1 MGKIEMIM
9 PKMGE
14 SIMEGTIL
22 KWLKKEGDSISE
34 DESVLEVATDK
45 VDTEIPCT
53 SSGVLSK
60 ILVNEGDVVKVGK
73 VIAIIDS
80 DTDDSDTD
88 DTNSKYDQFVD
99 EIEKDIN
106 KIQEVINE
114 PEPQNKKINKTESNK
129 FFSPLVLNIAS
140 RENISLEN
148 LEKIKGT
155 GENERVTKFDL
166 LKFIEDSNDSIRSI
180 DIKEETSEIILKEG
194 EELIEPDRIRKIIA
208 QRMIESKRISPH
220 VTSFVEADVTNI
232 FNERNK
238 LKDKFLKINKTPLT
252 FNPIFISC
260 VTKALEEFPMMN
272 ISYINNKIIK
282 KKYINVGIAVAL
294 NDDNLIVPVLKNTD
308 KMSFMEIVKDSND
321 LIFKARENKLKTE
334 DLEGGTFTISNVG
347 SFGNVMG
354 TPIILQPQVGILA
367 IGSIRKLPG
376 VVETPKGDKI
386 MVRNKIFL
394 SHTYDHRIIDGA
406 VGGKFAQKVAENL
419 EKFDLKSNISMWK
432 R

>member
-1 MGKIEMIM
+1 MIM

-114 PEPQNKKINKTESNK
+114 PEPQNKKTNKTESNK

-140 RENISLEN
+140 RENISIEN

-166 LKFIEDSNDSIRSI
+166 LKFIEDSNDSIKSI

-260 VTKALEEFPMMN
+260 VTKALEDFPMMN

-308 KMSFMEIVKDSND
+308 KMSFMEIVKESND

-386 MVRNKIFL
+386 VVRNKIFL

-419 EKFDLKSNISMWK
+419 ETFDLKSNISM
-432 R
+432 

>member
-1 MGKIEMIM
+1 MIM

-80 DTDDSDTD
+80 DNIDTD
-88 DTNSKYDQFVD
+88 NVDTNSKYDQFVD

-114 PEPQNKKINKTESNK
+114 PEPQNKKTNKTESNK

-140 RENISLEN
+140 RENISIEN

-166 LKFIEDSNDSIRSI
+166 LKFIEDSNDSIKSI

-282 KKYINVGIAVAL
+282 KKYINIGIAVAL

-308 KMSFMEIVKDSND
+308 KMSFMEIVKESND

-386 MVRNKIFL
+386 VVRNKIFL

-419 EKFDLKSNISMWK
+419 ETFDLKSNISM
-432 R
+432 

>member
-80 DTDDSDTD
+80 DTVDTD
-88 DTNSKYDQFVD
+88 TVDTDSKYDQFVD

-140 RENISLEN
+140 RENISIEN

-166 LKFIEDSNDSIRSI
+166 LKFIEDSNDSIKSI
-180 DIKEETSEIILKEG
+180 DVKEETSEIILKEG

-260 VTKALEEFPMMN
+260 VTKALQEFPMMN

-282 KKYINVGIAVAL
+282 KKYINIGIAVAL

-419 EKFDLKSNISMWK
+419 ENFDLKSNISM
-432 R
+432 

>member
-1 MGKIEMIM
+1 M
-9 PKMGE
+9 
-14 SIMEGTIL
+14 SL
-22 KWLKKEGDSISE
+22 
-34 DESVLEVATDK
+34 
-45 VDTEIPCT
+45 
-53 SSGVLSK
+53 
-60 ILVNEGDVVKVGK
+60 N
-73 VIAIIDS
+73 
-80 DTDDSDTD
+80 
-88 DTNSKYDQFVD
+88 
-99 EIEKDIN
+99 
-106 KIQEVINE
+106 
-114 PEPQNKKINKTESNK
+114 PQNKKINKTESNK

-140 RENISLEN
+140 RENISIEN

-166 LKFIEDSNDSIRSI
+166 LKFIEDSNDSIKSI

-282 KKYINVGIAVAL
+282 KKYINIGIAVAL

-308 KMSFMEIVKDSND
+308 KMSFMEIVKESND

-334 DLEGGTFTISNVG
+334 NLEGGTFTISNVG

-419 EKFDLKSNISMWK
+419 ETFDLKSNISM
-432 R
+432 

>member
-80 DTDDSDTD
+80 DTVDTD
-88 DTNSKYDQFVD
+88 TVDTDSKYDQFVD

-140 RENISLEN
+140 RENISIEN

-166 LKFIEDSNDSIRSI
+166 LKFIEDSNDSIKSI
-180 DIKEETSEIILKEG
+180 DVKEETSEIILKEG

-260 VTKALEEFPMMN
+260 VTKALQEFPMMN

-419 EKFDLKSNISMWK
+419 ENFDLKSNISK
-432 R
+432 

>member
-1 MGKIEMIM
+1 MIM

-80 DTDDSDTD
+80 DTVDSDTV
-88 DTNSKYDQFVD
+88 DTDSKYDQFVD

-140 RENISLEN
+140 RENISIEN

-166 LKFIEDSNDSIRSI
+166 LKFIEDSNDSIKSI
-180 DIKEETSEIILKEG
+180 DVKEETSEIILKEG

-260 VTKALEEFPMMN
+260 VTKALQEFPMMN

-419 EKFDLKSNISMWK
+419 ENFNLKSNISM
-432 R
+432 

>member
-60 ILVNEGDVVKVGK
+60 ILVNEGDIVKVGK

-80 DTDDSDTD
+80 DTVDLDTIDTD
-88 DTNSKYDQFVD
+88 SKYDQFVD

-106 KIQEVINE
+106 KIKEVINE
-114 PEPQNKKINKTESNK
+114 PEPQNKKTNKTESNK

-140 RENISLEN
+140 RENISIEN

-155 GENERVTKFDL
+155 GENDRVTKFDL
-166 LKFIEDSNDSIRSI
+166 LKFIEDSNDSIKSI

-282 KKYINVGIAVAL
+282 KKYINIGIAVAL

-308 KMSFMEIVKDSND
+308 KMSFMEIVKESND

-419 EKFDLKSNISMWK
+419 ENFDLKSNISM
-432 R
+432 

>member
-1 MGKIEMIM
+1 MIM

-80 DTDDSDTD
+80 DTVDTD
-88 DTNSKYDQFVD
+88 TVDTDSKYDQFVD

-106 KIQEVINE
+106 KIHEVINE

-140 RENISLEN
+140 RENISIEN

-166 LKFIEDSNDSIRSI
+166 LKFIEDSNDSIKSI
-180 DIKEETSEIILKEG
+180 DVKEETSEIILKEG

-419 EKFDLKSNISMWK
+419 ENFDLKSNISM
-432 R
+432 

>member
-1 MGKIEMIM
+1 MIM

-80 DTDDSDTD
+80 DTVDLDTIDTD
-88 DTNSKYDQFVD
+88 SKYDQFVD

-106 KIQEVINE
+106 KIKEVINE
-114 PEPQNKKINKTESNK
+114 PEPQNKKTNKTESNK

-140 RENISLEN
+140 RENISIEN

-155 GENERVTKFDL
+155 GENDRVTKFDL
-166 LKFIEDSNDSIRSI
+166 LKFIEDSNDSIKSI

-282 KKYINVGIAVAL
+282 KKYINIGIAVAL

-308 KMSFMEIVKDSND
+308 KMSFMEIVKESND

-419 EKFDLKSNISMWK
+419 ENFDLKSNISM
-432 R
+432 

>member
-1 MGKIEMIM
+1 MIM

-80 DTDDSDTD
+80 DTIDTD
-88 DTNSKYDQFVD
+88 NVDTNSKYDQFVD

-114 PEPQNKKINKTESNK
+114 PEPQNKKTNKTESNK

-140 RENISLEN
+140 RENISIEN

-166 LKFIEDSNDSIRSI
+166 LKFIEDSNDSIKSI

-282 KKYINVGIAVAL
+282 KKYINIGIAVAL

-386 MVRNKIFL
+386 VVRNKIFL

-419 EKFDLKSNISMWK
+419 ETFDLKSNISM
-432 R
+432 

>member
-1 MGKIEMIM
+1 MIM

-80 DTDDSDTD
+80 DTVDTD
-88 DTNSKYDQFVD
+88 TVDTDSKYDQFVD

-140 RENISLEN
+140 RENISIEN

-166 LKFIEDSNDSIRSI
+166 LKFIEDSNDSIKSI
-180 DIKEETSEIILKEG
+180 DVKEETSEIILKEG

-260 VTKALEEFPMMN
+260 VTKALQEFPMMN

-419 EKFDLKSNISMWK
+419 ENFDLKSNISK
-432 R
+432 

>member
-80 DTDDSDTD
+80 DTVDSDTVD
-88 DTNSKYDQFVD
+88 FDSKYDQFVD

-140 RENISLEN
+140 RENISIEN

-166 LKFIEDSNDSIRSI
+166 LKFIEDSNDSIKSI
-180 DIKEETSEIILKEG
+180 DVKEETSEIILKEG

-282 KKYINVGIAVAL
+282 KKYINIGIAVAL

-419 EKFDLKSNISMWK
+419 ENFDLKSNISM
-432 R
+432 

>member
-1 MGKIEMIM
+1 MIM

-80 DTDDSDTD
+80 DTVDTD
-88 DTNSKYDQFVD
+88 TVDTDSKYDQFVD

-140 RENISLEN
+140 RENISIEN

-166 LKFIEDSNDSIRSI
+166 LKFIEDSNDLTKSI
-180 DIKEETSEIILKEG
+180 DVKEETSEIILKEG

-260 VTKALEEFPMMN
+260 VTKALQEFPMMN

-419 EKFDLKSNISMWK
+419 ENFDLKSNISK
-432 R
+432 

>member
-1 MGKIEMIM
+1 MIM

-73 VIAIIDS
+73 VIAIIDTGTVDTGTV
-80 DTDDSDTD
+80 DTD
-88 DTNSKYDQFVD
+88 SKYDQFVD

-140 RENISLEN
+140 RENISIEN

-166 LKFIEDSNDSIRSI
+166 LKFIEDSNDLTKSI
-180 DIKEETSEIILKEG
+180 DVKEETSEIILKEG

-260 VTKALEEFPMMN
+260 VTKALQEFPMMN

-419 EKFDLKSNISMWK
+419 ENFDLKSNIST
-432 R
+432 

>member
-1 MGKIEMIM
+1 MIM

-80 DTDDSDTD
+80 DTVDTD
-88 DTNSKYDQFVD
+88 TVDTDSKYDQFVD

-140 RENISLEN
+140 RENISIEN

-166 LKFIEDSNDSIRSI
+166 LKFIEDSNDSIKSI
-180 DIKEETSEIILKEG
+180 DVKEETSEIILKEG

-260 VTKALEEFPMMN
+260 VTKALQEFPMMN

-419 EKFDLKSNISMWK
+419 ENFDLKSNISM
-432 R
+432 

>member
-1 MGKIEMIM
+1 MIM

-80 DTDDSDTD
+80 DTVDTD
-88 DTNSKYDQFVD
+88 TVDTDSKYDQFVD

-140 RENISLEN
+140 RENISIEN

-166 LKFIEDSNDSIRSI
+166 LKFIEDSNDLTKSI
-180 DIKEETSEIILKEG
+180 DVKEETSEIILKEG

-260 VTKALEEFPMMN
+260 VTKALQEFPMMN

-282 KKYINVGIAVAL
+282 KKYINIGIAVAL

-419 EKFDLKSNISMWK
+419 ENFDLKSNISK
-432 R
+432 

>member
-80 DTDDSDTD
+80 DTVDLDTIDTD
-88 DTNSKYDQFVD
+88 SKYDQFVD

-106 KIQEVINE
+106 KIKEVINE
-114 PEPQNKKINKTESNK
+114 PEPQNKKTNKTESNK

-140 RENISLEN
+140 RENISIEN

-155 GENERVTKFDL
+155 GENDRVTKFDL
-166 LKFIEDSNDSIRSI
+166 LKFIEDSNDSIKSI

-308 KMSFMEIVKDSND
+308 KMSFMEIVKESND

-406 VGGKFAQKVAENL
+406 VGGKFAQKIAENL
-419 EKFDLKSNISMWK
+419 EKFDLKSNISM
-432 R
+432 

>member
-1 MGKIEMIM
+1 MIM

-80 DTDDSDTD
+80 DTVDTD
-88 DTNSKYDQFVD
+88 TVDTDSKYDQFVD

-140 RENISLEN
+140 RENISIEN

-166 LKFIEDSNDSIRSI
+166 LKFIEDSNDSTKSI
-180 DIKEETSEIILKEG
+180 DVKEETSEIILKEG

-260 VTKALEEFPMMN
+260 VTKALQEFPMMN

-419 EKFDLKSNISMWK
+419 ENFDLKSNIST
-432 R
+432 

>member
-1 MGKIEMIM
+1 MIM

-114 PEPQNKKINKTESNK
+114 PKPQNKKINKTESNK

-140 RENISLEN
+140 RENISIEN

-166 LKFIEDSNDSIRSI
+166 LKFIEDSNDSIKSI
-180 DIKEETSEIILKEG
+180 DVKEETSEIILKEG

-260 VTKALEEFPMMN
+260 VTKALEDFPMMN

-308 KMSFMEIVKDSND
+308 KMSFMEIVKESND

-419 EKFDLKSNISMWK
+419 ENFDLKSNIST
-432 R
+432 

>member
-1 MGKIEMIM
+1 MIM

-80 DTDDSDTD
+80 DTVDTD
-88 DTNSKYDQFVD
+88 TVDTDSKYDQFVD

-114 PEPQNKKINKTESNK
+114 PKPQNKKINKTESNK

-140 RENISLEN
+140 RENISIEN

-166 LKFIEDSNDSIRSI
+166 LKFIEDSNDSIKSI
-180 DIKEETSEIILKEG
+180 DVKEETSEIILKEG

-419 EKFDLKSNISMWK
+419 ENFDLKSNISM
-432 R
+432 

>member
-1 MGKIEMIM
+1 MIM

-80 DTDDSDTD
+80 DTVDLDTIDTD
-88 DTNSKYDQFVD
+88 SKYDQFVD

-106 KIQEVINE
+106 KIKEVINE
-114 PEPQNKKINKTESNK
+114 PEPQNKKTNKTESNK

-140 RENISLEN
+140 RENISIEN

-155 GENERVTKFDL
+155 GENDRVTKFDL
-166 LKFIEDSNDSIRSI
+166 LKFIEDSNDSIKSI

-282 KKYINVGIAVAL
+282 KKYINIGIAVAL

-308 KMSFMEIVKDSND
+308 KMSFMEIVKESND

-406 VGGKFAQKVAENL
+406 VGGKFAQKVAQNL
-419 EKFDLKSNISMWK
+419 ETFDLKSNISM
-432 R
+432 

>member
-22 KWLKKEGDSISE
+22 KWLKKEGDAISE

-53 SSGVLSK
+53 SSGILSK
-60 ILVNEGDVVKVGK
+60 VLVKEGDVVKVGK

-80 DTDDSDTD
+80 DDIDSD
-88 DTNSKYDQFVD
+88 NKYDQFVD

-114 PEPQNKKINKTESNK
+114 PALSNENKKIKKTESDN

-140 RENISLEN
+140 RENISIEN

-155 GENERVTKFDL
+155 GENDRVTKFDL
-166 LKFIEDSNDSIRSI
+166 LKFIEDSNHLNEPI
-180 DIKEETSEIILKEG
+180 DIENKKSEIILKEG

-208 QRMIESKRISPH
+208 KRMIESKRISPH

-232 FNERNK
+232 FNDRNIF
-238 LKDKFLKINKTPLT
+238 KDKFLKINKTPLT

-260 VTKALEEFPMMN
+260 VSKALEEYPMMN
-272 ISYINNKIIK
+272 ISFINNKIIK
-282 KKYINVGIAVAL
+282 KNYINVGIAVAL
-294 NDDNLIVPVLKNTD
+294 SDDNLIVPVLKNTN
-308 KMSFMEIVKDSND
+308 KMSFIEIVKESND

-376 VVETPKGDKI
+376 VVETSKGDKI

-419 EKFDLKSNISMWK
+419 EKFDLKSNISM
-432 R
+432 

>member
-1 MGKIEMIM
+1 MIM

-80 DTDDSDTD
+80 DTVDLDTIDTD
-88 DTNSKYDQFVD
+88 SKYDQFVD

-106 KIQEVINE
+106 KIKEVINE
-114 PEPQNKKINKTESNK
+114 PEPQNKKTNKTESNK

-140 RENISLEN
+140 RENISIEN

-155 GENERVTKFDL
+155 GENDRVTKFDL
-166 LKFIEDSNDSIRSI
+166 LKFIEDSNDSIKSI

-282 KKYINVGIAVAL
+282 KKYINIGIAVAL

-308 KMSFMEIVKDSND
+308 KMSFMEIVKESND

-376 VVETPKGDKI
+376 VVETPTGDKI

-406 VGGKFAQKVAENL
+406 VGGKFAQKVAQNL
-419 EKFDLKSNISMWK
+419 EIFDLKSNISM
-432 R
+432 

>member
-1 MGKIEMIM
+1 MIM

-80 DTDDSDTD
+80 DTVDTD
-88 DTNSKYDQFVD
+88 TVDTDSKYDQFVD

-140 RENISLEN
+140 RENISIEN

-166 LKFIEDSNDSIRSI
+166 LKFIEDSNDLIKSI
-180 DIKEETSEIILKEG
+180 DVKEETSEIILKEG

-208 QRMIESKRISPH
+208 KRMIESKRISPH

-260 VTKALEEFPMMN
+260 VTKALQEFPMMN

-419 EKFDLKSNISMWK
+419 ENFDLKSNISM
-432 R
+432 

>member
-80 DTDDSDTD
+80 DTVNTDTVDTD
-88 DTNSKYDQFVD
+88 SKYDQFVD

-140 RENISLEN
+140 RENISIEN

-166 LKFIEDSNDSIRSI
+166 LKFIEDSNDSIKSI
-180 DIKEETSEIILKEG
+180 DVKEETSEIILKEG

-260 VTKALEEFPMMN
+260 VTKALQEFPMMN

-419 EKFDLKSNISMWK
+419 ENFDLKSNISM
-432 R
+432 

>member
-80 DTDDSDTD
+80 DTVDLDTIDTD
-88 DTNSKYDQFVD
+88 SKYDQFVD

-106 KIQEVINE
+106 KIKEVINE
-114 PEPQNKKINKTESNK
+114 PEPQNKKTNKTESNK

-140 RENISLEN
+140 RENISIEN

-155 GENERVTKFDL
+155 GENDRVTKFDL
-166 LKFIEDSNDSIRSI
+166 LKFIEDSNDSIKSI

-282 KKYINVGIAVAL
+282 KKYINIGIAVAL

-308 KMSFMEIVKDSND
+308 KMSFMEIVKESND

-376 VVETPKGDKI
+376 VVETPTGDKI

-406 VGGKFAQKVAENL
+406 VGGKFAQKVAQNL
-419 EKFDLKSNISMWK
+419 EIFDLKSNISM
-432 R
+432 

>member
-53 SSGVLSK
+53 SSGILSK

-80 DTDDSDTD
+80 DTVDTD
-88 DTNSKYDQFVD
+88 TVDTDSKYDQFVD

-140 RENISLEN
+140 RENISIEN

-166 LKFIEDSNDSIRSI
+166 LKFIEDSNDLIKSI
-180 DIKEETSEIILKEG
+180 DVKEETSEIILKEG

-260 VTKALEEFPMMN
+260 VTKALQEFPMMN

-419 EKFDLKSNISMWK
+419 ENFDLKSNISK
-432 R
+432 

>member
-80 DTDDSDTD
+80 DTVDLDTIDTD
-88 DTNSKYDQFVD
+88 SKYDQFVD

-106 KIQEVINE
+106 KIKEVINE
-114 PEPQNKKINKTESNK
+114 PEPQNKKTNKTESNK

-140 RENISLEN
+140 RENISIEN

-155 GENERVTKFDL
+155 GENDRVTKFDL
-166 LKFIEDSNDSIRSI
+166 LKFIEDSNDSIKSI
-180 DIKEETSEIILKEG
+180 DVKEETSEIILKEG

-282 KKYINVGIAVAL
+282 KKYINIGIAVAL

-308 KMSFMEIVKDSND
+308 KMSFMEIVKESND

-419 EKFDLKSNISMWK
+419 ENFDLKSNISM
-432 R
+432 

>member
-80 DTDDSDTD
+80 DTVDTD
-88 DTNSKYDQFVD
+88 TVDTDSKYDQFVD

-140 RENISLEN
+140 RENISIEN

-166 LKFIEDSNDSIRSI
+166 LKFIEDSNDLTKSI
-180 DIKEETSEIILKEG
+180 DVKEETSEIILKEG

-260 VTKALEEFPMMN
+260 VTKALQEFPMMN

-282 KKYINVGIAVAL
+282 KKYINIGIAVAL

-419 EKFDLKSNISMWK
+419 ENFDLKSNISM
-432 R
+432 

>member
-1 MGKIEMIM
+1 MIM

-80 DTDDSDTD
+80 DTVDSDTV
-88 DTNSKYDQFVD
+88 DTDSKYDQFVD

-140 RENISLEN
+140 RENISIEN

-166 LKFIEDSNDSIRSI
+166 LKFIEDSNDSIKSI
-180 DIKEETSEIILKEG
+180 DVKEETSEIILKEG

-282 KKYINVGIAVAL
+282 KKYINIGIAVAL

-419 EKFDLKSNISMWK
+419 ENFDLKSNISM
-432 R
+432 

>member
-1 MGKIEMIM
+1 MIM

-80 DTDDSDTD
+80 DTVDTD
-88 DTNSKYDQFVD
+88 TVDTNSKYDQFVD

-140 RENISLEN
+140 RENISIEN

-166 LKFIEDSNDSIRSI
+166 LKFIEDSNDSIKSI
-180 DIKEETSEIILKEG
+180 DVKEETSEIILKEG

-260 VTKALEEFPMMN
+260 VTKALQEFPMMN

-308 KMSFMEIVKDSND
+308 KMSFMEIVKESND

-406 VGGKFAQKVAENL
+406 VGGKFAQKVAEIL
-419 EKFDLKSNISMWK
+419 ENFDLKSNISM
-432 R
+432 